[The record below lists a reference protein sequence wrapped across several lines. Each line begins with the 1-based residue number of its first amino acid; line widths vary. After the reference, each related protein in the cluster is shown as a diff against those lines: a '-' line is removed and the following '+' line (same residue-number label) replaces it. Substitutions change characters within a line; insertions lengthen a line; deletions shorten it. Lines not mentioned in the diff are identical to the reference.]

1 MAPVWRYTNE
11 VMPAVKATF
20 TLDNETVNRLASTAE
35 ILGVPK
41 SEVVR
46 RAIDD
51 YHRRLDR
58 IGEAER
64 QRALRIIRE
73 VVPAIPARP
82 REEVE
87 AELAEIR
94 AARRGGG
101 RLSA

>member
-1 MAPVWRYTNE
+1 
-11 VMPAVKATF
+11 MPAIKATF
-20 TLDNETVNRLASTAE
+20 TLDDETAARLASTAE

-58 IGEAER
+58 ISEAER
-64 QRALRIIRE
+64 QRALRIIQE
-73 VVPAIPARP
+73 VVPTIPTRP
-82 REEVE
+82 QAEVD